1 MAGEI
6 NLYDSDGVKQ
16 RKIAVDDTSKRVE
29 IRDAEGT
36 DIMDIEAHASRHQ
49 AGGDDEVNL
58 NAMKAEGDPAYI
70 KLIDTGSGGA
80 ERRIVSDGGHAKV
93 YDDTG
98 AEVMDI
104 EAHASRHVS
113 GGDDAISGLTYDQL
127 ASDTII
133 IEAPFPVPDSQ
144 QSGLAADSTGVKWT
158 SVFKG
163 RWNKRHLKKVR
174 IRATWS
180 ASHTDSETK
189 IAVKDI
195 NSGNDIVSVSGNAG
209 TNQEAEATDLTNVTD
224 AKLFEVYAEVTTASG
239 TSGATFDV
247 SYVVVELVY
256 GVS

>member
-1 MAGEI
+1 MVGEI

-29 IRDAEGT
+29 IRDASGN
-36 DIMDIEAHASRHQ
+36 DI
-49 AGGDDEVNL
+49 
-58 NAMKAEGDPAYI
+58 
-70 KLIDTGSGGA
+70 
-80 ERRIVSDGGHAKV
+80 
-93 YDDTG
+93 
-98 AEVMDI
+98 MDI

-127 ASDTII
+127 AADTIV

-180 ASHTDSETK
+180 ASNTDSETK
-189 IAVKDI
+189 IAVKDV
-195 NSGNDIVSVSGNAG
+195 NNNADIVSVSGNAG
-209 TNQEAEATDLTNVTD
+209 TDQEAEATDLTNVTD
-224 AKLFEVYAEVTTASG
+224 GGLFEIYAEVTTASG
-239 TSGATFDV
+239 TSGATFDI